1 MLLIGGLLMGKNI
14 KNTSMNYKCGTA
26 FPIKNAGRPK
36 GSKTKRRPLL
46 INDFLKDELYR
57 RRFRDTL

>member
-1 MLLIGGLLMGKNI
+1 MGKNI

-36 GSKTKRRPLL
+36 GSKTKKRPLL
-46 INDFLKDELYR
+46 INDYLKDELYR
-57 RRFRDTL
+57 RRFRGTL